1 MVAVAASPS
10 RRVVLHRLIRPLV
23 LLLVV
28 AAGLVYWQTR
38 PAAPAGALVASGTIE
53 SEETNVAVE
62 LAGRIVELPVAE
74 GDRVG
79 RGDVLV
85 RLDDAVARAQLA
97 QAHAGLDAAR
107 ANLALVAAGAR
118 PEEVRAAEAQAAQ
131 AAAARAA
138 AEKALANARALRDNP
153 QELTARISQAETA
166 VQAAQARLEG
176 VRAGPRGGELAA
188 ARTGR
193 EQARSTLTQLET
205 TTRAQEKVAAEAVQA
220 SESRLQLLRQG
231 ARPEDVRAVELALDQ
246 AKNALWAQQIDR
258 DAICGRAGGG
268 PCDAAKARVAAAET
282 AVTAAANALEKVRNG
297 PLPDEVRIAE
307 TGVAQA
313 RADLAAK
320 QEVSAPARAAA
331 RAALASAD
339 ARVRDLEAGAT
350 DQERRIAQ
358 AGLEQAQRQL
368 VDLRAMREEP
378 LTANAQVDAAEGQLE
393 TARAAEAAAR
403 ARVDGLRAGPTGEQ
417 VALAR
422 AGVAQAEA
430 AIGVLEAQ
438 TAKTAVVAPRD
449 GVVTRRSARLGEA
462 AAPGAPLLAIAPLDE
477 LKLTVYV
484 PEDRIGRVQLGVPV
498 DVRVDSFPGES
509 FPGAVTFISPR
520 AEFTPRNVQTQSD
533 RAKTVFA
540 VKVRIP
546 NQDGRLRPGMFADAT
561 LVGA

>member
-1 MVAVAASPS
+1 
-10 RRVVLHRLIRPLV
+10 
-23 LLLVV
+23 
-28 AAGLVYWQTR
+28 
-38 PAAPAGALVASGTIE
+38 LVASGTIE
-53 SEETNVAVE
+53 AEETNVGVE
-62 LAGRIVELPVAE
+62 QAGRIVELPAAE

-97 QAHAGLDAAR
+97 QARAGLEAAR
-107 ANLALVAAGAR
+107 ANLALVEAGAR

-131 AAAARAA
+131 ASAARAA

-166 VQAAQARLEG
+166 VQAAQARLDQ
-176 VRAGPRGGELAA
+176 VTAGPRGGELAA

-220 SESRLQLLRQG
+220 SQSRLQLLRQG
-231 ARPEDVRAVELALDQ
+231 ARPEDVRAAELALDQ

-258 DAICGRAGGG
+258 DAICGRGGGG

-282 AVTAAANALEKVRNG
+282 AVVAAANALEKVRNG
-297 PLPDEVRIAE
+297 PLPDEVRIA
-307 TGVAQA
+307 
-313 RADLAAK
+313 
-320 QEVSAPARAAA
+320 
-331 RAALASAD
+331 
-339 ARVRDLEAGAT
+339 
-350 DQERRIAQ
+350 Q

-368 VDLRAMREEP
+368 ADLRTMREEP
-378 LTANAQVDAAEGQLE
+378 LAANAQVDAAEGQIE

-438 TAKTAVVAPRD
+438 TAKTVVVAPRD

-484 PEDRIGRVQLGVPV
+484 PEDRIGRVQLGAPV
-498 DVRVDSFPGES
+498 EVRVDSFPGES
-509 FPGAVTFISPR
+509 FAGAVTFISPR

-546 NQDGRLRPGMFADAT
+546 NQDGRLKPGMFADAA
-561 LVGA
+561 LAGA